1 MCSDPAYVTFL
12 GIYLLELI
20 STVVALLPAFLLPYT
35 RLARSRVPDQ
45 EVLEPPQ
52 LYERKIVV
60 SIDIL

>member
-12 GIYLLELI
+12 GIYLELI
-20 STVVALLPAFLLPYT
+20 STVFVLLPAFLLPYT